1 MNNERKKPR
10 VLKSISV
17 DHKRTKLKKKIK
29 SIHEC
34 CLIIT
39 NLACVKCKEWMEKK

>member
-17 DHKRTKLKKKIK
+17 NHKRTKLKKTK
-29 SIHEC
+29 SKHEC

-39 NLACVKCKEWMEKK
+39 TLACVKCKEWMEKK